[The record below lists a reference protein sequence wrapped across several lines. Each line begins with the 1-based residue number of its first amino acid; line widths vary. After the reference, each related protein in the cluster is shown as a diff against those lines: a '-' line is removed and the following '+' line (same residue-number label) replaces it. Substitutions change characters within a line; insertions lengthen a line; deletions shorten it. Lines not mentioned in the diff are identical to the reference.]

1 MRDLKVALI
10 QTKLCWENKDANF
23 SHLETHLKNVP
34 SEADLIVLPEMF
46 TTGFSM
52 NPEMF
57 SEKMTGKGV
66 EWLKGVSKQKN
77 AVVVGSLIIE
87 EKKKYYNRLIAM
99 KPDGSFDH
107 YDKRHL
113 FRLAGEEKIYS
124 EGSKKKSIVINGWK
138 VALFICYDLR
148 FPVWVRSKD
157 DADCILFIANWP
169 EKRKDAWISLLKARA
184 IENQAFVLGVNRV
197 GKDGNGFSHSG
208 DSSIYGPLGE
218 CLDHRS
224 NEECII
230 LHCLKKEHLLKTR
243 ESFPFYKDADRFKL
257 L

>member
-1 MRDLKVALI
+1 MQDLKVALI
-10 QTKLCWENKDANF
+10 QTKLCWENKNANF

-34 SEADLIVLPEMF
+34 SGVDLIVLPEMF

-52 NPEMF
+52 NPEIF
-57 SEKMTGKGV
+57 SEKMTGKGIK
-66 EWLKGVSKQKN
+66 WLKSVSKQKN

-99 KPDGSFDH
+99 RPDGSFDH

-113 FRLAGEEKIYS
+113 FRLAGEEKIYA

-138 VALFICYDLR
+138 VALFVCYDLR
-148 FPVWVRSKD
+148 FPVWVRSKGD
-157 DADCILFIANWP
+157 TDCILFIANWP
-169 EKRKDAWISLLKARA
+169 EKRKDAWVSLLKARA

-208 DSSIYGPLGE
+208 DSSIYGPLGA

-224 NEECII
+224 NKECVI

-243 ESFPFYKDADRFKL
+243 KSFPFYKDADHFKL